1 MITLGSL
8 IIGAAMTFVVSSAGR
23 TIGEFWYDA
32 LRDLYGSK
40 DNNDPGEEVKE

>member
-1 MITLGSL
+1 MITLGNL
-8 IIGAAMTFVVSSAGR
+8 IISAAVTFVVSSAGR

-40 DNNDPGEEVKE
+40 NDPGEEVKK

>member
-1 MITLGSL
+1 MITIGNL
-8 IIGAAMTFVVSSAGR
+8 IIGAAVTFVVSSAGR

-40 DNNDPGEEVKE
+40 DNDPGEEVKK

>member
-1 MITLGSL
+1 MITLGNL
-8 IIGAAMTFVVSSAGR
+8 IISMAATFVVSSAGR

-40 DNNDPGEEVKE
+40 DDPGEEVKK

>member
-1 MITLGSL
+1 MVAIGNL
-8 IIGAAMTFVVSSAGR
+8 IIGAAVTFVVSSAGR

-40 DNNDPGEEVKE
+40 DDPGEEVKK